1 MQVMSLHGSKQHVYF
16 FKCSVITTIPG
27 LLLEFMETALDFA
40 INHWIY
46 NNTTITIT
54 ITEDMLVVPVL
65 LFALLKLFPDL
76 D

>member
-1 MQVMSLHGSKQHVYF
+1 
-16 FKCSVITTIPG
+16 
-27 LLLEFMETALDFA
+27 METALDFA

-54 ITEDMLVVPVL
+54 ITEDILVVPVL

-76 D
+76 DWSMLPKHMPKKLMP